1 MSYLQ
6 AVVLGIIQGLTEFLP
21 ISSSAHLRF
30 ISSICGWSD
39 PGAAFSAITQI
50 GTETA
55 VLIFFRK
62 DILALVN
69 GFLRKP
75 KSKERKLATHIIIG
89 SIPIVIF
96 GFLLKDVIESNFR
109 SGILISSSMLVF
121 SFVFAY
127 ADKKSQGN
135 RSIESLTHREALVF
149 GFAQSAAIIP
159 GVSRSGGTISAGL
172 LLGFTRVQSARFS
185 FLLAIPA
192 VLGSG
197 LFELRKL
204 NTESTAWPQTVAAT
218 FIAFFVGYAVI
229 RWFLNFI
236 STNSFMVFVKYRIV
250 ISSIFLILFLCGII
264 K

>member
-1 MSYLQ
+1 MSYFQ
-6 AVVLGIIQGLTEFLP
+6 AVILGIVQGLTEFLP

-30 ISSICGWSD
+30 VSSIFGWSD

-69 GFLRKP
+69 GFLRMP
-75 KSKERKLATHIIIG
+75 NSKERKLATQIIIG
-89 SIPIVIF
+89 SVPIVIF

-109 SGILISSSMLVF
+109 SGILIASSMLLF
-121 SFVFAY
+121 SFVLAY
-127 ADKKSQGN
+127 ADKKSQGD
-135 RSIESLTHREALVF
+135 RSIDSMKSREAFVF
-149 GFAQSAAIIP
+149 GLAQSAAIIP

-204 NTESTAWPQTVAAT
+204 NSESTAWPQTLVAT
-218 FIAFFVGYAVI
+218 LIAFIIGYAVI
-229 RWFLNFI
+229 KWFLNFI

-250 ISSIFLILFLCGII
+250 ISSILLILFLFGII